1 MSSDFTPGDNKPF
14 IQTQIKSTQ
23 RLRYSFATQIGTI
36 HRRPNSTPLDSMA
49 EQARHRQEQA
59 PELNQKRR
67 PLPASSLAKNNSGV
81 SEDRKRLIDWPLRIS
96 PTGSRAEALLL
107 LAVLLA
113 ASAALGVAVALC
125 RLRRL
130 IGSAARRMRCGKCGG
145 TEHGRNQSENHGQF
159 EGLHD
164 LSAFVVVLCMQHHP

>member
-67 PLPASSLAKNNSGV
+67 PLPASSLATNNSGV

-96 PTGSRAEALLL
+96 PTGCRAEALFTSCCPSCSKRRPWSRSGPLPTSTTHWKHP
-107 LAVLLA
+107 AEN
-113 ASAALGVAVALC
+113 ALRKV
-125 RLRRL
+125 RWHRTRPKPKRESRT
-130 IGSAARRMRCGKCGG
+130 I
-145 TEHGRNQSENHGQF
+145 
-159 EGLHD
+159 
-164 LSAFVVVLCMQHHP
+164 